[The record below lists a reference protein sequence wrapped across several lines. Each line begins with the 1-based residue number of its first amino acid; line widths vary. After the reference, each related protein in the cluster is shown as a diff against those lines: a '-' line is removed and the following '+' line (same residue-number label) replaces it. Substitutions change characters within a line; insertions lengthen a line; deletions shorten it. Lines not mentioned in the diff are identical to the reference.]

1 MELEASHGLCGKGA
15 RELEGEG
22 GRSSAECKYFYD
34 AHLELKECIR
44 NQCHS
49 IAIASYNDSCIYR

>member
-34 AHLELKECIR
+34 AHLELKR
-44 NQCHS
+44 N
-49 IAIASYNDSCIYR
+49 ALEIYVIL